1 MARTVQAFAP
11 ASYSNLSVGYD
22 ILGLA
27 LSSIGDVVELEERPD
42 KRIEIIDIQGAE
54 GLSMD
59 KNKNVCGVVIQAMQN
74 NTDGPGVNIT
84 IKKGF
89 QPGSGL
95 GSSSASSVAAA
106 VAYNALLNQP
116 FNQVDLLDF
125 ALEGEYVACGA
136 RHADNVAPCLFG
148 GLTMVKSYDP
158 LDILQLPI
166 PKGLF
171 MATVFPNVEV
181 KTADSRSKVPKAV
194 STSLLTQQVSSM
206 AAFIKALYEE
216 DISLM
221 AQSMVDYVAEPG
233 RKDLIPHFDDMKSK
247 ALALGALNFGIS
259 GSGPTVYALT
269 NNEGVALEI
278 VKELDAL
285 LIQHGIENFS
295 FVEPLKTDTGAYI
308 I

>member
-42 KRIEIIDIQGAE
+42 RRIEIIDIQGAE

-116 FNQVDLLDF
+116 FDQVDLLDF
-125 ALEGEYVACGA
+125 ALEGEFVACGA

-166 PKGLF
+166 PKGLY

-194 STSLLTQQVSSM
+194 TTSLLTQQVSSM

-216 DISLM
+216 DIILM

>member
-116 FNQVDLLDF
+116 FDQVDLLDF

-221 AQSMVDYVAEPG
+221 AQCMVDYVAEPG

>member
-27 LSSIGDVVELEERPD
+27 LSSIGDVVELEERQD

-116 FNQVDLLDF
+116 FDQVDLLDF

-166 PKGLF
+166 PKGLY

-194 STSLLTQQVSSM
+194 STILLTQQVSSM

>member
-1 MARTVQAFAP
+1 MARTVKAFAP

-116 FNQVDLLDF
+116 FDQVDLLDF
-125 ALEGEYVACGA
+125 AFEGEYVACGA

-166 PKGLF
+166 PKGLY

>member
-116 FNQVDLLDF
+116 FDQVDLLDF

-166 PKGLF
+166 PKGLY

>member
-1 MARTVQAFAP
+1 MAKTVQAFAP

-42 KRIEIIDIQGAE
+42 KRIEIIDIQGTE

-171 MATVFPNVEV
+171 MATVFPTVEV

>member
-27 LSSIGDVVELEERPD
+27 LSSIGDVVELEERQD
-42 KRIEIIDIQGAE
+42 KRIEIIDIQGAV

-116 FNQVDLLDF
+116 FDQVDLLDF

-166 PKGLF
+166 PKGLY

>member
-1 MARTVQAFAP
+1 MARTVKAFAP

-59 KNKNVCGVVIQAMQN
+59 KNKNVCGVVIQAMQTN
-74 NTDGPGVNIT
+74 VDGPGVNIT

-181 KTADSRSKVPKAV
+181 KTADSRSKVPKGV

-278 VKELDAL
+278 IKELDAL

-295 FVEPLKTDTGAYI
+295 FVEPLEPDTGAYI

>member
-106 VAYNALLNQP
+106 VAYNALLIQP

-233 RKDLIPHFDDMKSK
+233 RKDLIPYFDDMKSK

-278 VKELDAL
+278 VKEIDAL

-295 FVEPLKTDTGAYI
+295 FVEPLKADTGAYI

>member
-1 MARTVQAFAP
+1 MARTVKAFAP

-42 KRIEIIDIQGAE
+42 KQIEIIDIQGAD

-59 KNKNVCGVVIQAMQN
+59 RDKNVCGVVIQAMQV

-116 FNQVDLLDF
+116 FDQVDLLDF
-125 ALEGEYVACGA
+125 ALEGEFLACGA

-166 PKGLF
+166 PEGLY
-171 MATVFPNVEV
+171 MATIFPNVEV
-181 KTADSRSKVPKAV
+181 KTADSRSKVPKEV

-216 DISLM
+216 DISLL

-233 RKDLIPHFDDMKSK
+233 RKDLIPHFDEMKSK
-247 ALALGALNFGIS
+247 ALELGALNFGIS

-278 VKELDAL
+278 VSQLKAL
-285 LIQHGIENFS
+285 LLSYGIENFC
-295 FVEPLKTDTGAYI
+295 FVEHLKEDTGAHI

>member
-1 MARTVQAFAP
+1 MARTVKAFAP

-42 KRIEIIDIQGAE
+42 KQIEIIDIQGAD

-59 KNKNVCGVVIQAMQN
+59 RDKNVCGVVIQAMQV

-116 FNQVDLLDF
+116 FDQVDLLDF
-125 ALEGEYVACGA
+125 ALEGEFLACGA

-166 PKGLF
+166 PEGLY
-171 MATVFPNVEV
+171 MATIFPNVEV
-181 KTADSRSKVPKAV
+181 KTADSRSKVPKEV

-216 DISLM
+216 DISLL

-233 RKDLIPHFDDMKSK
+233 RKDLIPHFDEMKSK
-247 ALALGALNFGIS
+247 ALELGALNFGIS

-278 VKELDAL
+278 VSQLKAL
-285 LIQHGIENFS
+285 LLSNGIENFS
-295 FVEPLKTDTGAYI
+295 FVEHLKEDTGAHI

>member
-59 KNKNVCGVVIQAMQN
+59 KNKNVCGVVIQVMQN

-116 FNQVDLLDF
+116 FDQVDLLDF

-166 PKGLF
+166 PKGLY

-194 STSLLTQQVSSM
+194 TTSLLTQQVSSM

-233 RKDLIPHFDDMKSK
+233 RKDLIPHFEDMKSK
-247 ALALGALNFGIS
+247 ALELGALNFGIS

-285 LIQHGIENFS
+285 LVQHGIENFS
-295 FVEPLKTDTGAYI
+295 FVEPLKADTGAYI

>member
-1 MARTVQAFAP
+1 MARTVQSFAP

-27 LSSIGDVVELEERPD
+27 LSSIGDVVELEERQD
-42 KRIEIIDIQGAE
+42 KRIEIIDIQGAV

-116 FNQVDLLDF
+116 FDQVDLLDF

-166 PKGLF
+166 PKGLY

-233 RKDLIPHFDDMKSK
+233 RKDLIPNFDDMKSK

>member
-1 MARTVQAFAP
+1 MARTVKAFAP

-59 KNKNVCGVVIQAMQN
+59 KNKNVCGVVIQAMQTN
-74 NTDGPGVNIT
+74 VDGPGVNIT

-278 VKELDAL
+278 IKELDAL

-295 FVEPLKTDTGAYI
+295 FVEPLEPDTGAYI

>member
-27 LSSIGDVVELEERPD
+27 LSSIGDVVELEERQD

-116 FNQVDLLDF
+116 FDQVDLLDF

-166 PKGLF
+166 PKGLY